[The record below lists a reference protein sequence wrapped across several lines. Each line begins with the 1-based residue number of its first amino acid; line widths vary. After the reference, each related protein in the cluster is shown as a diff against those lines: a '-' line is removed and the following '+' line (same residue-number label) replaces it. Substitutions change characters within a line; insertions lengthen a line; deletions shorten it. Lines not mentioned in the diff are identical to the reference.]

1 MPRVI
6 DLPHLRNRR
15 RVFRSRYHAGQVLAE
30 MVTME
35 ADRWPRPLLLAVPAG
50 GIPVAVALQE
60 RLGWPAD
67 LLVIGKVYHQDK
79 AEWSYAAVAWDGTI
93 YLNEALVEHLGLTPE
108 EVEADLHRFQ
118 EQAKTWAQRLRGH
131 AASPNLQGHSVFLV
145 DDGLNTGATMRVAAR
160 LVRRLGAARV
170 AVAVPTA
177 HKEALWR
184 LAAEVDTVYCP
195 NIHEDTPYTVDDA
208 YEARPP
214 LDDDAVQTWL
224 RRLHLLRQDAASGE

>member
-1 MPRVI
+1 VI
-6 DLPHLRNRR
+6 DLPNLRNRR
-15 RVFRSRYHAGQVLAE
+15 RVFRDRYHAGRVLAE
-30 MVTME
+30 MLAME
-35 ADRWPRPLLLAVPAG
+35 ADRWPHPLLLAVPAG

-60 RLGWPAD
+60 HLGWPAD

-79 AEWSYAAVAWDGTI
+79 AEWSYAAVAWDGTMYI
-93 YLNEALVEHLGLTPE
+93 NEALVEHLGLTPE
-108 EVEADLHRFQ
+108 EVEADLRRIQ
-118 EQAKTWAQRLRGH
+118 EQAKVWARRLRGH
-131 AASPNLQGHSVFLV
+131 EASPNLQGRSVVLV

-184 LAAEVDTVYCP
+184 LATDVDTIYCP

-208 YEARPP
+208 YDARPP
-214 LDDDAVQTWL
+214 LDEDAVQTWL
-224 RRLHLLRQDAASGE
+224 RRLRLFQNEAAG